1 MSLAARR
8 LKLDATPH
16 PVPQTQDEAVAAIA
30 EIGVHQRE
38 RTRIETQMNDE
49 LARIREGW
57 EKKAAPHQEA
67 IKELQK
73 GVQIWCEA
81 NRERLTQGGKV
92 KYAHLASGEIKWR
105 MTPPKVVIRAIE
117 NVLDYL
123 RMAGLDRLI
132 RTREEVNK
140 EAILTEPETVA
151 NIKGI
156 SITQREEFIVI
167 PFETALESVS

>member
-1 MSLAARR
+1 MNVAVRR

-16 PVPQTQDEAVAAIA
+16 PVPQTQDDAVAAIA

-38 RTRIETQMNDE
+38 RTRIETLMNDE

-67 IKELQK
+67 IKALQK

-105 MTPPKVVIRAIE
+105 MTPPKVVIRAME

-123 RMAGLDRLI
+123 RMAGLNRLI
-132 RTREEVNK
+132 RVKEEVNK
-140 EAILTEPETVA
+140 DAILAEPETVA